1 MRKSVLY
8 TCELKQY
15 RQITA
20 SLCAVCPRLEN
31 CRAFRLWYKRH
42 SAEYISFVTEICIK
56 FPEKYTMEVFF
67 MAEKHTYIQIV
78 DARSGNIER
87 IVDFA
92 EIEAL
97 STEEKLAL
105 SRGKQ
110 LFIVTHRL
118 EPIVKV
124 EMRKTTIN
132 EPVNFGND
140 SQPEPEEPIKPEPEK
155 PVNPKGRK

>member
-1 MRKSVLY
+1 
-8 TCELKQY
+8 
-15 RQITA
+15 
-20 SLCAVCPRLEN
+20 
-31 CRAFRLWYKRH
+31 
-42 SAEYISFVTEICIK
+42 
-56 FPEKYTMEVFF
+56 MEVFF

-155 PVNPKGRK
+155 PVNRKGRK